1 VLVPDEQGKEQFRA
15 VTVGLTQDRQTRV
28 LKGVRQG
35 ERVFIVL
42 QGQKLPVLLVVAIR
56 SRFNEHRFSRKCQY
70 GGADAERE

>member
-35 ERVFIVL
+35 ERVFDFP
-42 QGQKLPVLLVVAIR
+42 GAKLPVLLVVAIR